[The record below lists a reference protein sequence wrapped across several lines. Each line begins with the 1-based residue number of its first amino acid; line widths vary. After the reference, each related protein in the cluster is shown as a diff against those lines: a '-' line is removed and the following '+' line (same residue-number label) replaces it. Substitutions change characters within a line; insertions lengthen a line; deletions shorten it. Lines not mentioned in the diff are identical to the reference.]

1 MSREVPA
8 RHSAAE
14 IADQITHTRARLSH
28 SLMVVDREYG
38 LRNAVVRG
46 VRLLH
51 MAEADGLGV
60 REMARRHAV
69 PLSLIGAGLA
79 WLTFTEHGNVTARLL
94 HGLAHVQRLGR
105 EVLAVAER
113 P

>member
-1 MSREVPA
+1 MRREVQD
-8 RHSAAE
+8 RLSAAE
-14 IADQITHTRARLSH
+14 IADQIAHTRARLSH
-28 SLMVVDREYG
+28 TLTVVDREYG
-38 LRNAVVRG
+38 LRNAVVHG
-46 VRLLH
+46 VRMLH

-60 REMARRHAV
+60 REIARRHVV

-79 WLTFTEHGNVTARLL
+79 WLTFTGHGGVTARLL